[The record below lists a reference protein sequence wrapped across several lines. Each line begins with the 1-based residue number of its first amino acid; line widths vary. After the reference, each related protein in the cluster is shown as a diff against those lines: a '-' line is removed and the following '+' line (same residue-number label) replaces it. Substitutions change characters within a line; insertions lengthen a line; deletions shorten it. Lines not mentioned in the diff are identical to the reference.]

1 MPDLLKKKA
10 FLISLILVVLLVA
23 IGIYT
28 NTDSYKFDSVKDS
41 GDYWAV
47 WRYMA
52 ENPGSDRAGD
62 AQEVALALLN
72 AAERGQ
78 RVFGLIY
85 NKGRAIMDEDY
96 ERFAYAKPGEEPTT
110 SSLIGGAGLPKYSW
124 GIWEECKLYLLVRH
138 KSKFDEIDDA
148 GKTEDLIKES
158 FDTIIKS
165 YDSMEEFSLLRFGYL
180 VDMMN
185 ESSVELNVEAAKS
198 LESLLSEYIANLD
211 VTPLNKRSEI
221 SWEWINRAVE
231 SYPQKANLISLLAGK
246 ELERM
251 RYIHSD
257 ASLKTNEKIN
267 NLIKENKELLRIDST
282 YNWTP
287 LSFGLIEYEDRIE
300 ALEKVKE
307 EHEVA
312 DATLAEAKEA
322 LSNVSGEFVDILGKI
337 EGNYYE
343 GIIGG
348 QRRIVL
354 MMIDR
359 ELTQT
364 GEHYFYITRISSK
377 SGVINKYTNMPM
389 PLYSQYVGDYDVLKK
404 DYRVQID
411 KTENLKKKVESAE
424 MYIEEMEPIMLDLFG
439 RVIDR

>member
-10 FLISLILVVLLVA
+10 FLISLILVVFLSA
-23 IGIYT
+23 YGIYI
-28 NTDSYKFDSVKDS
+28 NIDSYKFNSAKDS

-47 WRYMA
+47 WRYMV
-52 ENPGSDRAGD
+52 ENPGSDHAED
-62 AQEVALALLN
+62 AQELALALLD

-78 RVFGLIY
+78 RVFDLMY
-85 NKGRAIMDEDY
+85 DRGRAVVDEDY
-96 ERFAYAKPGEEPTT
+96 EMLAYVKQGEEPTT
-110 SSLIGGAGLPKYSW
+110 SFVTGRSGLPKYSW
-124 GIWEECKLYLLVRH
+124 ANWEECKLYLMVRH

-148 GKTEDLIKES
+148 GKTVDLIRES

-165 YDSMEEFSLLRFGYL
+165 YYSMEELSLLRFGFL

-185 ESSVELNVEAAKS
+185 QSSVELNPEAAKS
-198 LESLLSEYIANLD
+198 LEGLLSVYIANLD

-221 SWEWINRAVE
+221 SWEWVNRAIE
-231 SYPQKANLISLLAGK
+231 SYPQKANLLPLLTGK

-251 RYIHSD
+251 RYIHSK

-267 NLIKENKELLRIDST
+267 YLIKENKELLRIDST
-282 YNWTP
+282 YNWIP
-287 LSFGLIEYEDRIE
+287 LYYGLIEYEDRIE
-300 ALEKVKE
+300 SLADAKE
-307 EHEVA
+307 EYEVA
-312 DATLAEAKEA
+312 DARLSVAKAA
-322 LSNVSGEFVDILGKI
+322 LSKVSGETINILGKI

-348 QRRIVL
+348 QHRIVL

-364 GEHYFYITRISSK
+364 GEYYFYITHISSK

-389 PLYSQYVGDYDVLKK
+389 PLYSQYVGDYDELKK
-404 DYRVQID
+404 DNRAQPD
-411 KTENLKKKVESAE
+411 KGKSSA
-424 MYIEEMEPIMLDLFG
+424 
-439 RVIDR
+439 DRSPSTSQQR